1 MNEVYQSCKMNDKTA
16 RHCPHYARK
25 IWKRSFVSVVRPT
38 VHKRVASYIIPH
50 KFFFKMA
57 HEAIS
62 HYSEGSMCYS
72 YTVSL
77 SVKLAIELEK
87 ILVEAISI
95 VQYFYISSFN
105 LTW

>member
-1 MNEVYQSCKMNDKTA
+1 
-16 RHCPHYARK
+16 
-25 IWKRSFVSVVRPT
+25 
-38 VHKRVASYIIPH
+38 
-50 KFFFKMA
+50 
-57 HEAIS
+57 
-62 HYSEGSMCYS
+62 MCYS

-105 LTW
+105 FQLDLIMTSYGFFYICELRVEDCNSISHPRFLYSTASNGYKNELTAMF